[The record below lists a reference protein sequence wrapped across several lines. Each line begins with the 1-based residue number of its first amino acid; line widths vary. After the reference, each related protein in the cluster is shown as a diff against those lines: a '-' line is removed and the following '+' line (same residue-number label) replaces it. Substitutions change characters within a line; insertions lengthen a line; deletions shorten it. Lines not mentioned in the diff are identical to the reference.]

1 MPEYQKSHIV
11 YEFCSPVRNNK
22 YSGKTER
29 NFGTPVQGN
38 SGSDKTSLFY
48 KHLLEW
54 EHFNYVV
61 NLRSLPPSSNLVEY
75 PVLVKIAV
83 YSNIII
89 IDSSQIW
96 IELYFLE
103 SLHIKWKK
111 LKVKCGIKATKEL
124 V

>member
-1 MPEYQKSHIV
+1 M
-11 YEFCSPVRNNK
+11 YEFCSPVCNNK

-48 KHLLEW
+48 
-54 EHFNYVV
+54 
-61 NLRSLPPSSNLVEY
+61 NLVEY